1 LWLYLSNLKNVV
13 MQKNIKK
20 VWGKPQINRLSVK
33 NFTLSGTKGDP
44 DENPKS
50 QNANKRPAPAS

>member
-1 LWLYLSNLKNVV
+1 

-33 NFTLSGTKGDP
+33 NFTLSGTKGTT

-50 QNANKRPAPAS
+50 QNANKQPAPAS